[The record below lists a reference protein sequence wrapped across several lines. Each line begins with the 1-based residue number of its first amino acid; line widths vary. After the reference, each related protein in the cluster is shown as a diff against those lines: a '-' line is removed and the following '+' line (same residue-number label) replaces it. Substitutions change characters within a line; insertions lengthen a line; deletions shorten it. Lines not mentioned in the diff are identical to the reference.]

1 MTTAN
6 AILQA
11 QGHVILPIIS
21 MSVGVALKAVSTYI
35 LIGIPSVGVLG
46 APIGSLICGFA
57 VSAIDLWFVSKD
69 ADGELNTWRVFML
82 PLIAACPSIGA
93 ALALFGYAEAHGRG
107 TTVALMLAIAVA
119 VAVYGAVSF
128 LIGNL
133 RLDDLA
139 LVVRA
144 RKNKKADE

>member
-1 MTTAN
+1 
-6 AILQA
+6 
-11 QGHVILPIIS
+11 
-21 MSVGVALKAVSTYI
+21 
-35 LIGIPSVGVLG
+35 VLG

-57 VSAIDLWFVSKD
+57 VSAIDLWFISKD
-69 ADGELNTWRVFML
+69 AYGKFNTWRVFIL
-82 PLIAACPSIGA
+82 PLAAACPSVGA
-93 ALALFGYAEAHGRG
+93 ALALFRYAEARGHG